1 MKTRVSRDA
10 GSFICEFQFYSAL
23 AELYR
28 KQRLARVVFV
38 HTRRGTAEKDIQD
51 CAMVV
56 EAYIKALVEQ
66 SGL

>member
-1 MKTRVSRDA
+1 M
-10 GSFICEFQFYSAL
+10 QHP
-23 AELYR
+23 
-28 KQRLARVVFV
+28 ARVVFV
-38 HTRRGTAEKDIQD
+38 HTPPGTGDKDIQD